1 MYRSEN
7 FKYLDALVSR
17 LEAEDEEF
25 TSFQEAYYRVQ
36 AGVAGELKMQRTLA
50 DYHFIGPY
58 KIFYNFECINEK
70 GFSHQIDALIL
81 TTRFLLVVEVKQISG
96 TLFYKSAFHEFAR
109 QTEEGVLENF
119 PNPFDQAYRH
129 QLFLSHLLSSWKIQ
143 LPVLYIVVNANIRTK
158 LDSSLNGSP
167 IIHLSGL
174 PKFLEKLYQN
184 HGEIKLDLVK
194 LENKLSAISCRLP
207 VRRKIDRYRI
217 RNGVLC
223 KKCDFQHVMY
233 YHHGLWICSY
243 CGVKSKEA
251 IFLAL
256 HQYRVL
262 IGDRITNRELREFVG
277 IDCKA
282 VASKLLK
289 RLNFEQF
296 GKGRGVYYLIPEDV
310 LDQKNR

>member
-7 FKYLDALVSR
+7 FMYLEALVSR
-17 LEAEDEEF
+17 LQANDEEF
-25 TSFQEAYYRVQ
+25 TSIQEAYYRVQ
-36 AGVAGELKMQRTLA
+36 AGIAGELKMQRTLA
-50 DYHFIGPY
+50 DYHFLGPY
-58 KIFYNFECINEK
+58 NIFYNFECINEK
-70 GFSHQIDALIL
+70 GFSHQIDALII

-96 TLFYKSAFHEFAR
+96 TLFYKPAFHEFAR
-109 QTEEGVLENF
+109 QTEDGLLENF
-119 PNPFDQAYRH
+119 SNPFDQAYRH
-129 QLFLSHLLSSWKIQ
+129 KLFLSHLLSKWGIQ

-174 PKFLEKLYQN
+174 PNFLEKLSAKYVETTVDLDQL
-184 HGEIKLDLVK
+184 ESKLL
-194 LENKLSAISCRLP
+194 AISSRLP
-207 VRRKIDRYRI
+207 VRRKIERDRI
-217 RNGVLC
+217 RDGVLC
-223 KKCDFQHVMY
+223 EKCEFQHVMY
-233 YHHGLWICSY
+233 YHHGLWICPH
-243 CGVKSKEA
+243 CGEKSKEA

-262 IGDRITNRELREFVG
+262 IGDRITNRELRAFVG

-310 LDQKNR
+310 LERIR

>member
-1 MYRSEN
+1 MYRTE
-7 FKYLDALVSR
+7 KLVYLEALISR
-17 LEAEDEEF
+17 LKAEDEEF
-25 TSFQEAYYRVQ
+25 TSYQQAYYRVQ
-36 AGVAGELKMQRTLA
+36 AGIAGELKMQRTLA
-50 DYHFIGPY
+50 DYHFPGPY

-70 GFSHQIDALIL
+70 GFSHQIDALII

-96 TLFYKSAFHEFAR
+96 TLFYKPAFHEFAR
-109 QTEEGVLENF
+109 QTEEGIIENF

-129 QLFLSHLLSSWKIQ
+129 QLYISYLLSNWGIQ

-174 PKFLEKLYQN
+174 PKFLEELYQN
-184 HGEIKLDLVK
+184 YAETTVNLMDLERKLV
-194 LENKLSAISCRLP
+194 AISCRLP
-207 VRRKIDRYRI
+207 ISKNVERDRI

-223 KKCDFQHVMY
+223 KKCEFQHVMY
-233 YHHGLWICSY
+233 YHHGLWICPH

-256 HQYRVL
+256 HQYRLL

-282 VASKLLK
+282 VTSKLLK
-289 RLNFEQF
+289 RLKFDQF
-296 GKGRGVYYLIPEDV
+296 GKGRGVYYLIPEDI
-310 LDQKNR
+310 LERKNE

>member
-1 MYRSEN
+1 MYRTE
-7 FKYLDALVSR
+7 KLVYLEALISR
-17 LEAEDEEF
+17 LKAEDEEF
-25 TSFQEAYYRVQ
+25 TSYQQAYYRVQ
-36 AGVAGELKMQRTLA
+36 AGIAGELKMQRTLA
-50 DYHFIGPY
+50 DYHFPGPY

-70 GFSHQIDALIL
+70 GFSHQIDALII

-109 QTEEGVLENF
+109 QTEEGFIENF

-129 QLFLSHLLSSWKIQ
+129 KLYISYKLSNWGIQ
-143 LPVLYIVVNANIRTK
+143 LPVLYIVVNANLRTK

-174 PKFLEKLYQN
+174 PKFLEELYQ
-184 HGEIKLDLVK
+184 EYAETTVILMDL
-194 LENKLSAISCRLP
+194 ERKLSAIACRLP
-207 VRRKIDRYRI
+207 ISKNVERDRI

-223 KKCDFQHVMY
+223 KKCEFQHVMY
-233 YHHGLWICSY
+233 YHHGLWICPH

-251 IFLAL
+251 IFWAL
-256 HQYRVL
+256 NQYRLL

-310 LDQKNR
+310 IERKNG

>member
-1 MYRSEN
+1 MYKTE
-7 FKYLDALVSR
+7 KIVYLEALVSR
-17 LEAEDEEF
+17 LQADDEEF
-25 TSFQEAYYRVQ
+25 TAYQEAYYRVQ
-36 AGVAGELKMQRTLA
+36 AGIAGELKMQRTLA
-50 DYHFIGPY
+50 DYHFIDPY

-70 GFSHQIDALIL
+70 GFSHQIDALII

-96 TLFYKSAFHEFAR
+96 TLFYKPSFHEFAR
-109 QTEEGVLENF
+109 QTDEGIIENF

-129 QLFLSHLLSSWKIQ
+129 QLYISYLLSNWGIQ

-174 PKFLEKLYQN
+174 PKFLEKLYKN
-184 HGEIKLDLVK
+184 NVETTVNLTDLERKLM
-194 LENKLSAISCRLP
+194 AIACRLP
-207 VRRKIDRYRI
+207 ISKKVERDRI

-223 KKCDFQHVMY
+223 KKCEFQHVMY
-233 YHHGLWICSY
+233 YHHGLWICPQ
-243 CGVKSKEA
+243 CGVKNKEA
-251 IFLAL
+251 IFWAL
-256 HQYRVL
+256 HHYRVL
-262 IGDRITNRELREFVG
+262 IGDRITNRELRKFVG

-310 LDQKNR
+310 LERSIE

>member
-1 MYRSEN
+1 M
-7 FKYLDALVSR
+7 
-17 LEAEDEEF
+17 
-25 TSFQEAYYRVQ
+25 
-36 AGVAGELKMQRTLA
+36 
-50 DYHFIGPY
+50 
-58 KIFYNFECINEK
+58 
-70 GFSHQIDALIL
+70 
-81 TTRFLLVVEVKQISG
+81 
-96 TLFYKSAFHEFAR
+96 
-109 QTEEGVLENF
+109 
-119 PNPFDQAYRH
+119 
-129 QLFLSHLLSSWKIQ
+129 
-143 LPVLYIVVNANIRTK
+143 VNANIRTK

-184 HGEIKLDLVK
+184 YGEIKLDLVK

-233 YHHGLWICSY
+233 YHHGLWICPH

-256 HQYRVL
+256 HHYRVL
-262 IGDRITNRELREFVG
+262 IGDRITNRKLREFVG

-282 VASKLLK
+282 VTSKLLK

-310 LDQKNR
+310 LNQKNG